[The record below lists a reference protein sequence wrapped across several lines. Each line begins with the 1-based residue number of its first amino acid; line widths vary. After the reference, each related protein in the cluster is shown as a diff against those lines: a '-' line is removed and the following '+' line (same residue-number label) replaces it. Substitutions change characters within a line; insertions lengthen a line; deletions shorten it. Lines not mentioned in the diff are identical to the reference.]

1 MGEDWWRGEQ
11 VTVADYTITVENVGD
26 LTLSPVHLQ
35 NAFPAETAF
44 MGSSVRPAVQTADY
58 ASWTLTHLSPGDIST
73 VELRLLVS
81 SGAETLI
88 DRVYAEGEC
97 PGGSARAD
105 NISVMDESWLCCP

>member
-11 VTVADYTITVENVGD
+11 VVVADYTITIENVGD
-26 LTLSPVHLQ
+26 NTLSPVRLK

-81 SGAETLI
+81 PGAETLI
-88 DRVYAEGEC
+88 DRVYAEGEY

-105 NISVMDESWLCCP
+105 NMSVMDESWLGCP

>member
-11 VTVADYTITVENVGD
+11 VVVADYTITIENVGD
-26 LTLSPVHLQ
+26 NTLSPVRLK

-44 MGSSVRPAVQTADY
+44 MGSSVRPAVQTVDY

-81 SGAETLI
+81 PGAETLI
-88 DRVYAEGEC
+88 DRVYAEGEY

-105 NISVMDESWLCCP
+105 NMSVMDESWLGCP